1 MFTDLLTSMQ
11 GMDNTALTVF
21 FACIG
26 VVYFM
31 FIKPSMQSAQ
41 DLQKLQTEKI
51 GTLPSE
57 GDISKLLDE
66 SMIDVATTASVN
78 KVSEKI
84 DELIEAITTIN
95 QDLGSHVADES
106 SHNVQQMEMMET
118 IHASTVAIGAVVDHL
133 VLELGKTTTITPI
146 NRDELNTIKH
156 AAINMQHDV
165 ARMLSF
171 INQQMTQAGQS
182 RHTKLNR
189 VMNTRA

>member
-41 DLQKLQTEKI
+41 DLQKLQTEKL

-57 GDISKLLDE
+57 EDISKLIDE
-66 SMIDVATTASVN
+66 SMTDVATTASVD

-95 QDLGSHVADES
+95 QDLGMHVADES
-106 SHNVQQMEMMET
+106 SHNVQQLEMMET

-133 VLELGKTTTITPI
+133 VLELGKTTITPI

-189 VMNTRA
+189 VMSTRA